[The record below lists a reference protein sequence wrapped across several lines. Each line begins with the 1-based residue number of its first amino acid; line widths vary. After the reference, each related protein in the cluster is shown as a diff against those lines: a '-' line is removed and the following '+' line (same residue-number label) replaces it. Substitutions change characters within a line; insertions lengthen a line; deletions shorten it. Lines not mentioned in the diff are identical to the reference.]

1 MKLAT
6 DPLATA
12 RLATTSARLGVPVD
26 VAAWL
31 ALELVPRGAP
41 DAGTL
46 WDAAAGLSHRPDRQD
61 QALRGWLDQL
71 RRGTSFFEDEL
82 PYVWMPVRVIC
93 EAPASVV
100 PQAVAS
106 AVDAPW
112 LRAALDL
119 ECAAARTGRTAGAA
133 LDAAACSTE
142 RD

>member
-1 MKLAT
+1 MCRDRQDLRQHQRPPLVVRPGEPKRRVKLAT

-93 EAPASVV
+93 E
-100 PQAVAS
+100 
-106 AVDAPW
+106 
-112 LRAALDL
+112 
-119 ECAAARTGRTAGAA
+119 
-133 LDAAACSTE
+133 
-142 RD
+142 